1 MREVTAL
8 AASPPTSIWEGIYP
22 TLAEARGGDEVFAA
36 SGWLE
41 RLTTGH
47 SQRMKAHASGTLE
60 TATTTDYVLYPVAAL
75 AALRKQPL
83 RILDFGGGLANA
95 FYPLLGHLGETAAFE
110 LHVVE
115 NAAVCERGRALVR
128 DTRVVFHETLPAVGR
143 FDIVHAGSSL
153 HYVDEWQAAIAR
165 FHAYTPAHLILADV
179 PAGAIPRT
187 VATRQN
193 YYGATIPCWLFRLD
207 ELRAACERN
216 GYRLAFQARFKRPYL
231 AQDIPPPMAAL
242 PSAYRLEAF
251 CQLLFAR
258 SEL

>member
-1 MREVTAL
+1 MTASAGAL
-8 AASPPTSIWEGIYP
+8 PASIWEGIYSSF
-22 TLAEARGGDEVFAA
+22 AEAQGVGEVFAA
-36 SGWLE
+36 STWVE
-41 RLTTGH
+41 RLTTDY
-47 SQRMKAHASGTLE
+47 RERKAAHASGSLK
-60 TATTTDYVLYPVAAL
+60 TAITTDYVLYPVAAL
-75 AALRKQPL
+75 AALRKEPL

-128 DTRVVFHETLPAVGR
+128 DGRVAFHETLPAEGQ

-153 HYVDEWQAAIAR
+153 HYVDDWRATVAQFR
-165 FHAYTPAHLILADV
+165 AYIPTYVILADV

-207 ELRAACERN
+207 ELRAACERD

-231 AQDIPPPMAAL
+231 GQDIPPPMAAL

-258 SEL
+258 SER